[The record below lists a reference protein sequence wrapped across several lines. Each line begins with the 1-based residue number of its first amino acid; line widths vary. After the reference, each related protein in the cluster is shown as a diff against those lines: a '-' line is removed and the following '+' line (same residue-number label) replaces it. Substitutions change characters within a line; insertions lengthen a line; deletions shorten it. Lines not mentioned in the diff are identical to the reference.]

1 MTGEREDGL
10 PEDWEV
16 LSRADA
22 RALAPP
28 PGAKER
34 VRLQVALTLG
44 LGATLGAG
52 AASTAAAGAASVGAA
67 GAAGAGQV
75 PAAEGALAAAAKALL
90 VKKVVVA
97 TVAAATAVTGG
108 TAAFVEVRARQ
119 AQETARRVAAQRMVA
134 VPSQPAVPA
143 LPVVEPSEE
152 PAPVEASLPS
162 VLDTLGD
169 ERTLLD
175 QARAAIAHGRFG
187 EAEVLLARHAQA
199 FPAGRLVEER
209 EALGIRLLVREG
221 HLSEAHRRAV
231 HFRQQHPHSIQ
242 LPVIDEALR
251 GRR

>member
-34 VRLQVALTLG
+34 VRLQVAVTLG

-52 AASTAAAGAASVGAA
+52 AASTAAVG
-67 GAAGAGQV
+67 GAAGAGGAAGQA
-75 PAAEGALAAAAKALL
+75 PAAEGAIAAATKALL

-97 TVAAATAVTGG
+97 TLAAATAVTGG
-108 TAAFVEVRARQ
+108 TAAYVEVRARH
-119 AQETARRVAAQRMVA
+119 EESARRAAAVLHVATA
-134 VPSQPAVPA
+134 PAPPAAPA
-143 LPVVEPSEE
+143 LPLQPAEEPT
-152 PAPVEASLPS
+152 PAPVETPAPS
-162 VLDTLGD
+162 ILDTLGD

-175 QARAAIAHGRFG
+175 QARVAISRGRFS
-187 EAEVLLARHAQA
+187 EAEVLLGRHAQA
-199 FPAGRLVEER
+199 FPEGRLVEER
-209 EALGIRLLVREG
+209 EALHIRLLVREG
-221 HLSEAHRRAV
+221 HLGEAHRRAAL
-231 HFRQQHPHSIQ
+231 FRQQHPRSIQ